1 MKADLQERVLDAVCR
16 TLDEH
21 AAQFDALDEAIGD
34 GDHGTNLKRVG
45 AAIAAKKKQLVGGQP
60 GEMLKALAALVRSEG
75 SGAGGTYYAALLQGM
90 AETAPE
96 GAVDLPALVR
106 MLDAGVEAVQDAGG
120 ARKGDK
126 TMLDV
131 LVPVADALRTA
142 VAHGRTDELGGRLI
156 AAAGHGLHHTSR
168 IEAKKGLAADL
179 GPASV
184 NHLDPG
190 ACSSALLIGAVVAVF
205 EPRA

>member
-1 MKADLQERVLDAVCR
+1 MNADLQERLLDAICR
-16 TLDEH
+16 TLDQH

-34 GDHGTNLKRVG
+34 GDHGTNMKAVA
-45 AAIAAKKKQLVGGQP
+45 AAIAADKTPFVGVKPAQA
-60 GEMLKALAALVRSEG
+60 LRSLAALFRKESE
-75 SGAGGTYYAALLQGM
+75 GAGGRCYAALLEGM
-90 AETAPE
+90 ATNAPV
-96 GAVDLPALVR
+96 GSVDLPALVR
-106 MLDAGVEAVQDAGG
+106 MVDAGIEEVQDAGG

-142 VAHGRTDELGGRLI
+142 VAHGRTENLGGRLI
-156 AAAGHGLHHTSR
+156 AAAGHGLHMTSR

-190 ACSSALLIGAVVAVF
+190 ACSSALLVGAVVAVF